1 MRPIGKV
8 TYFGRWPFLTEGQLE
23 FHGIRQ
29 GKVQILKVLRDQ
41 ISNLALET
49 TKSLSRPLHDLT
61 PLGF

>member
-8 TYFGRWPFLTEGQLE
+8 TYFGRWPLLTERQLE
-23 FHGIRQ
+23 FRGIRQ
-29 GKVQILKVLRDQ
+29 GKVQILKVLRNQ

-49 TKSLSRPLHDLT
+49 RKSLSRPLHDLT